1 MILKWQSS
9 YTSNNF
15 TNNLYTLH
23 ISDVFRRIFGE
34 LCKKVIQKDL
44 GNFHEMMEKWQIM
57 RGKVL
62 GCERLPNCIVK
73 TCKILFTLLIG
84 HRQHNLGHARTG
96 AGSRRS
102 VTTHIK
108 IFRPPAPSHAQIK
121 SFLAEKIFLF
131 SKSAMEELH

>member
-84 HRQHNLGHARTG
+84 HTLSNLQHAILHDWLLTAALPWRCFLPFPILSTFHPLRQEG
-96 AGSRRS
+96 
-102 VTTHIK
+102 K
-108 IFRPPAPSHAQIK
+108 IPRKFDTQHP
-121 SFLAEKIFLF
+121 
-131 SKSAMEELH
+131 